1 MDFIPDRT
9 VRAPGRVNLI
19 GEHVDYAGLPVFPMA
34 LQYAV
39 HIAVRPRDD
48 GLVRVTSSDPDYESR
63 EFELG
68 PEIEPFP
75 DGDWGNYV
83 KAAAVAAAARYGAD
97 RGADLWIDSQVPV
110 AAGLSSSSA
119 LVVAVLKALLD
130 VSDIE
135 VDPIELAAVAADA
148 EQYVGTRGGGMDQ
161 AISVCALEQCAARIE
176 FGSHRSVFPR
186 TGASWLPI
194 PECRPTSPATRR
206 RRTTSAA
213 RLWRNRSRSSVRN
226 SAWRTAIELML
237 DCFLS
242 TTRAS

>member
-1 MDFIPDRT
+1 MSTAHAEAFREQFGSDPDRF

-48 GLVRVTSSDPDYESR
+48 RIVRVATSDPAYEPR
-63 EFELG
+63 EFLLA
-68 PEIEPFP
+68 PEIEPFT

-83 KAAAVAAAARYGAD
+83 KAAAVGAAERYGAA

-119 LVVAVLKALLD
+119 LVVAVLKSLLD
-130 VSDIE
+130 VSGIDA
-135 VDPIELAAVAADA
+135 DPIELAEVAADS

-161 AISVCALEQCAARIE
+161 AISVCAREGCAARIE
-176 FGSHRSVFPR
+176 FEPGSGDSS
-186 TGASWLPI
+186 A
-194 PECRPTSPATRR
+194 RP
-206 RRTTSAA
+206 
-213 RLWRNRSRSSVRN
+213 
-226 SAWRTAIELML
+226 
-237 DCFLS
+237 C
-242 TTRAS
+242 